1 MPLRG
6 EVWAID
12 LNPVQGHEQAKIR
25 PCVIISNDMMN
36 SKMELSIVIP
46 VTGTPWHTRSGKLS
60 PAMVE
65 ILPPEGGLEKP
76 SYTMAFQVRT
86 VSHKRFTKKLGI
98 LTAKKLSE
106 IVNSVKEII
115 DE

>member
-1 MPLRG
+1 M
-6 EVWAID
+6 D
-12 LNPVQGHEQAKIR
+12 LNPVQGHEQAKLR

-36 SKMELSIVIP
+36 AKMELSIVIP
-46 VTGTPWHTRSGKLS
+46 MTGTAWYTKSGKLS

-86 VSHKRFTKKLGI
+86 VSHFRFAKKLGK
-98 LTAKKLSE
+98 LSAKKLSE
-106 IVNSVKEII
+106 VVQSVQEIVE
-115 DE
+115 E